1 MKLKK
6 QKILIV
12 EDDISLSQILQ
23 IALKTKDY
31 EVDIALDGF
40 EAIKK
45 ISQNL
50 YDLILLD
57 INLPKMSGFEV
68 AKKLKMDEKTKNIP
82 IIMITALG
90 QEENIKRGF
99 ELGCEDYII
108 KPFNLEYLCLKIQ
121 KYLK

>member
-1 MKLKK
+1 MNLKK
-6 QKILIV
+6 QILIV
-12 EDDISLSQILQ
+12 EDDIILSQILQ

-31 EVDIALDGF
+31 EVDIAFDGF

-57 INLPKMSGFEV
+57 IILPKMSGFEV

-90 QEENIKRGF
+90 QEENIKKGF

>member
-82 IIMITALG
+82 IIMITALK
-90 QEENIKRGF
+90 QEENIERGF
-99 ELGCEDYII
+99 ELGCGNYII
-108 KPFNLEYLCLKIQ
+108 KPLNLEYLCLKI
-121 KYLK
+121 

>member
-1 MKLKK
+1 MNLKK
-6 QKILIV
+6 QILIV
-12 EDDISLSQILQ
+12 EDDIILSQILQ

-82 IIMITALG
+82 IIMITALE

>member
-1 MKLKK
+1 MNLKK
-6 QKILIV
+6 QILIV
-12 EDDISLSQILQ
+12 EDDIILSQILQ
-23 IALKTKDY
+23 IALKAKDY

-82 IIMITALG
+82 IIMITALE